1 MKSHLNSAGV
11 FLTVVG
17 AFLIW
22 RVVAQLNVVNESEYL
37 KGRTTIEAIDP
48 TPSDIRKFKT
58 RKWLSRIGIALVLV
72 GGALQIISNYSD
84 TCP

>member
-11 FLTVVG
+11 FLTFVG

-37 KGRTTIEAIDP
+37 KGHTTIEALDP
-48 TPSDIRKFKT
+48 TPSDIKKFKI
-58 RKWLSRIGIALVLV
+58 RKWLSRIGIAFVAL
-72 GGALQIISNYSD
+72 GCFLQIMSNYW
-84 TCP
+84 